1 MAESPR
7 LNLFEY
13 SRGFHAL
20 TNMGFFPFAVGEQRN
35 VDMLGCQE
43 AVIAENC

>member
-20 TNMGFFPFAVGEQRN
+20 TNMRFFRFALGEQRN